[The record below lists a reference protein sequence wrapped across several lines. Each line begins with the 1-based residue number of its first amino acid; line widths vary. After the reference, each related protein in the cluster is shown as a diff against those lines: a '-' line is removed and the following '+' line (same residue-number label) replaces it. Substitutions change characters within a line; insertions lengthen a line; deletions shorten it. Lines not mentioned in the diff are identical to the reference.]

1 VTHGTG
7 TTTYLLVLISPTST
21 SEGFAILEAEHLA
34 GFYYYDQLHSVAFMF
49 SSFII
54 MLEQTS
60 IRELFSSLFI
70 CFHLADRIN
79 ERKSRE
85 YELTERET
93 FHPPL

>member
-1 VTHGTG
+1 
-7 TTTYLLVLISPTST
+7 
-21 SEGFAILEAEHLA
+21 
-34 GFYYYDQLHSVAFMF
+34 LHSVAFMF

-79 ERKSRE
+79 ERKSWE
-85 YELTERET
+85 YELTERGT